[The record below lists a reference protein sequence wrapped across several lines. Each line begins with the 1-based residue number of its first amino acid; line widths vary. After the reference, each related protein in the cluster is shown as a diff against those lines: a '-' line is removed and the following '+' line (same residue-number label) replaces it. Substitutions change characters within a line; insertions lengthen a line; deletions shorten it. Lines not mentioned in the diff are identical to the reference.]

1 VSRDPAEAA
10 RVNAERR
17 AVAAGFL
24 DVPGTNGHGT
34 APPADEPTAADLS
47 EDALALEFKPS
58 PPGRPALRA
67 RVGQWLRWDG
77 ARWASERTLAVF
89 DLARAMLRELST
101 SSTKASLVAK
111 LESAATVA
119 AIVTLARV
127 DRRHARVTDDFDQ
140 DPWLLNTPA
149 GTVDLRGGALRP
161 HRQTDGITKITPVAP
176 CEGEA
181 PLWGACLQ
189 TWTQGDA
196 ELLAFL
202 QRLAGYILTGSVK
215 EEVLAIVHGP
225 GANGKTK
232 FIETLRACLGPAY
245 VTSVAMETLIV
256 ATGEQHPTDL
266 ADLRGKRLAIA
277 TETDEGRRLAEAKI
291 KALTGRDRL
300 RARYM
305 RRDFFEFEPTHKLV
319 IVGSH
324 RPVLRNVDEA
334 MRRRLLLIPFDAVI
348 VAEARDPDL
357 GEKLLAE
364 RPGILAWAIRG
375 CLAWQAQ
382 GLRPPARVRA
392 ATDEYLETAD
402 AFGRWLALDPDR
414 PDRAQ
419 QSSRD
424 SLPAETA
431 PPDPDLRRPPGGRR
445 ADPGGPRGAGVWSVR
460 CPRGVPRAG

>member
-1 VSRDPAEAA
+1 MSRDPAEAA
-10 RVNAERR
+10 RVNAELRGGVG
-17 AVAAGFL
+17 ATGFL
-24 DVPGTNGHGT
+24 HVPGTNGYGN
-34 APPADEPTAADLS
+34 APPEDEPTAADLS
-47 EDALALEFKPS
+47 EDALALEFS
-58 PPGRPALRA
+58 RRHREDLRY
-67 RVGQWLRWDG
+67 VHEWGQWLRWDG

-149 GTVDLRGGALRP
+149 GTVDLRVGALRP
-161 HRQTDGITKITPVAP
+161 HRQTDGITKVTPVAP
-176 CEGEA
+176 SEGDA

-202 QRLAGYILTGSVK
+202 QRLAGYLLTGSVK

-232 FIETLRACLGPAY
+232 FIETLRVCLGPAY

-256 ATGEQHPTDL
+256 TTGEQHPTDL

-291 KALTGRDRL
+291 KALTGGTDS
-300 RARYM
+300 
-305 RRDFFEFEPTHKLV
+305 
-319 IVGSH
+319 G
-324 RPVLRNVDEA
+324 
-334 MRRRLLLIPFDAVI
+334 
-348 VAEARDPDL
+348 
-357 GEKLLAE
+357 
-364 RPGILAWAIRG
+364 RG
-375 CLAWQAQ
+375 TCA
-382 GLRPPARVRA
+382 G
-392 ATDEYLETAD
+392 TSSS
-402 AFGRWLALDPDR
+402 
-414 PDRAQ
+414 
-419 QSSRD
+419 SSRPT
-424 SLPAETA
+424 S
-431 PPDPDLRRPPGGRR
+431 
-445 ADPGGPRGAGVWSVR
+445 W
-460 CPRGVPRAG
+460 